1 MTDDTSVVSTFNQ
14 PLYWAKWVLATAGG
28 WFIGSLA
35 NVLVITLL
43 SATNLSDALNATS
56 PDQVPQS
63 TGLLLAGISLVLLL
77 IVGLAVGA
85 LQWLVLRQQL
95 PQLSRWVIFTGF
107 GFALGTFAFLAFMGL
122 GVGVAQWLLM
132 RHDLNKTGW
141 WPVMSA
147 VAWPL
152 GYMVGGSLG
161 ALVGQSLNVPFIGGM
176 IGSIL
181 IGTIIGTITG
191 AVLLWMLRENRGM
204 LDDLEKQRAEAKA

>member
-1 MTDDTSVVSTFNQ
+1 MTDDTSAIRTFNQ

-43 SATNLSDALNATS
+43 SATSLGDALNVTS
-56 PDQVPQS
+56 PDQAPQS

-85 LQWLVLRQQL
+85 LQSLVLRQQL
-95 PQLSRWVIFTGF
+95 PQLSRWMIFTGL

-122 GVGVAQWLLM
+122 GVGLAQWLLF
-132 RHDLNKTGW
+132 RRELNKTGW

-147 VAWPL
+147 VSWPL
-152 GYMVGGSLG
+152 GYMIGGSLG
-161 ALVGQSLNVPFIGGM
+161 ALVGQAVNVPFIGGM
-176 IGSIL
+176 M
-181 IGTIIGTITG
+181 G
-191 AVLLWMLRENRGM
+191 AVLLWMLRENRTL
-204 LDDLEKQRAEAKA
+204 LDDLEKQRTEAQA

>member
-1 MTDDTSVVSTFNQ
+1 MTDDTSAVSPFNQ
-14 PLYWAKWVLATAGG
+14 TLYWAKWVLATAGG

-35 NVLVITLL
+35 NVVVINLL
-43 SATNLSDALNATS
+43 GASGLGDALNATS

-63 TGLLLAGISLVLLL
+63 TALLLAGVSLVLLL

-85 LQWLVLRQQL
+85 LQWLVLREQL
-95 PQLSRWVIFTGF
+95 PQLSRWVIFTGL

-122 GVGVAQWLLM
+122 GVGLAQWLVL
-132 RHDLNKTGW
+132 RRDLNKTGW

-161 ALVGQSLNVPFIGGM
+161 ALVGQTLNVAIAGGM
-176 IGSIL
+176 VGSVL
-181 IGTIIGTITG
+181 IGAIIGAITG
-191 AVLLWMLRENRGM
+191 AVLMWMLRENRAL
-204 LDDLEKQRAEAKA
+204 LDSLREEAEQAK